1 MLGGKAVEVAGLRV
15 VSLSHL
21 GHAHQAVQAIEL
33 LVPGMV
39 ARFQALLPPL
49 HQQIIL
55 PQFKKFSSDLEKHR
69 EGIQGRMVERM
80 SERLKA
86 NMAALVGLSE
96 TWGQSRESPGSCP
109 KSFHPSQF
117 ARTVIK
123 QVGGFED
130 VLAAVLREDERQAVF
145 CGLVRAFCEPL
156 VECALGL
163 SSGADRLLWQRQM
176 NADLGA
182 VVAHLQ
188 TVTRGVQLQ
197 SLHRVE
203 DLIVG
208 EETLARLERMR
219 APAAVGDNDGIA
231 ALRRQYAPETPTEEE
246 APPVPAPDTEE
257 LDRDSCDDRNGGG
270 AGATATAAPPESAAA
285 GSISPQK

>member
-1 MLGGKAVEVAGLRV
+1 M
-15 VSLSHL
+15 
-21 GHAHQAVQAIEL
+21 
-33 LVPGMV
+33 
-39 ARFQALLPPL
+39 
-49 HQQIIL
+49 
-55 PQFKKFSSDLEKHR
+55 
-69 EGIQGRMVERM
+69 
-80 SERLKA
+80 
-86 NMAALVGLSE
+86 
-96 TWGQSRESPGSCP
+96 
-109 KSFHPSQF
+109 
-117 ARTVIK
+117 
-123 QVGGFED
+123 
-130 VLAAVLREDERQAVF
+130 
-145 CGLVRAFCEPL
+145 
-156 VECALGL
+156 
-163 SSGADRLLWQRQM
+163 LWQRQM